1 MKRILLVSL
10 AVMLIGTFAYAVE
23 NESLRTKAIGT
34 DLAFIVQDE
43 YTDMMI
49 APYNILNLEGSRL
62 YTSLTNIT
70 PGEEILIGGV
80 LPVVGKLGL
89 IGSNLSSLSAE
100 AIYSDPWSPIGET
113 GEYEEIDDLSMVPAV
128 DTYDREYGKADKKT
142 GEINLVALYGY
153 KLRDNLSLGLRIGYE
168 ANKIEPSNEYSLEDN
183 DDVSAG
189 DNYRK
194 QTFTRSGKGEKD
206 PTGRPIP
213 EETRIAV
220 GPAGKLQV
228 NDELSIG
235 AELSVVIAKGKFEE
249 NMTGTD
255 YATTAYTG
263 MPEVYDRVMTISESL
278 KPKGTGIGGAV
289 NVEYGLN
296 KETTLRV
303 RGKYVSM
310 PLSGDYAS
318 EDIDNEKNN
327 GFGVATKI
335 VISYSGDI
343 DVKRNNMSVAA
354 GIEKKL
360 NDDLMLGF
368 GVAYKTDKE
377 EISIDTTGSITVDDT
392 VVDREDMKIEMKDKT
407 ASIILP
413 LGLEYQ
419 ANDWLT
425 LRAGFSHQIA
435 TTETEYKETRTD
447 KDADGVVEDIN
458 TDLDKEKDTTRTT
471 TFSYGVGLK
480 CTENLQ
486 LDLLATGDTFNVASN
501 WRLSATLKF

>member
-23 NESLRTKAIGT
+23 TESLRTKAIGT

-100 AIYSDPWSPIGET
+100 WIYSDPWTPIGEK
-113 GEYEEIDDLSMVPAV
+113 GEYEEIDDQSMVPA

-153 KLRDNLSLGLRIGYE
+153 KVRDNLSLGLRIGYE

-183 DDVSAG
+183 NDVSAG

-206 PTGRPIP
+206 PITEQPIP

-235 AELSVVIAKGKFEE
+235 AELSVVIAKGEFEE
-249 NMTGTD
+249 NMTGTN
-255 YATTAYTG
+255 YATAAYTG
-263 MPEVYDRVMTISESL
+263 NQVYDWVGTISESY

-303 RGKYVSM
+303 RGKYMSV
-310 PLSGDYAS
+310 PLSGDYAF
-318 EDIDNEKNN
+318 EDIDNEKND

-335 VISYSGDI
+335 VISSSGDI
-343 DVKRNNMSVAA
+343 DLKSNEMSVAA

-377 EISIDTTGSITVDDT
+377 EISIDTTRSITVNDT

-413 LGLEYQ
+413 FGLEYQ
-419 ANDWLT
+419 ANDWLA
-425 LRAGFSHQIA
+425 LRAGFSHQIV

-447 KDADGVVEDIN
+447 KDPDGVVEDIN
-458 TDLDKEKDTTRTT
+458 TDLGKAKDTTRTT

-486 LDLLATGDTFNVASN
+486 LDLLAIGDTFNVASN